1 MAEKKSSGTGTAGAD
16 LGNSGKAKA
25 ATLYPI
31 DELGAQI
38 DPAVFAGVC
47 EARRWS
53 EGKMVEK
60 SAFQDAVNSWL
71 GGASDGSA

>member
-1 MAEKKSSGTGTAGAD
+1 MAEKKSSTAGAD
-16 LGNSGKAKA
+16 SDNSGKAGA

-31 DELGAQI
+31 ESLGAKI

-53 EGKMVEK
+53 EGKMVDK
-60 SAFQDAVNSWL
+60 SEFQDAVNSWL